1 MSEKEKKEHDKEK
14 KPKGP
19 KPEGKG
25 HGEKG
30 GGEKKA
36 RKPKG
41 PALAEEVADEGPQ
54 QPVPPA
60 RLYERYKSEIAPAL
74 GEKIGQKNRLAVPRL
89 EKIVISMG
97 VGRFAVEGGEGKAKM
112 QQAEKELSVIAGQ
125 KPVRTKAKKSV
136 ANFKVREGM
145 ETGLKVTLRGQ
156 RMYEFL
162 DRMITLAIPRVKDF
176 RGLDPNGFD
185 KAGNY
190 NFGFTEQT
198 VFPEVNAAEVTFQQG
213 MNITMV
219 TTAKNPDQ
227 GRDHSK
233 ISLHCSP
240 TACRSNPGPPSF
252 ASSDSRKTVRIIPT
266 RTACLFIRCNFT
278 SILNRVKLFKLRDW
292 FSSSM
297 KPTTGCVRS
306 SPTAAHCPRKI
317 RNPGGSA
324 TRPANGTETRCS
336 SKLSVSATWAG
347 WMKKVRL

>member
-1 MSEKEKKEHDKEK
+1 MSEKEKHEDKEK
-14 KPKGP
+14 KHKGP

-25 HGEKG
+25 GGEKG
-30 GGEKKA
+30 HGDKAHGEKKA

-41 PALAEEVADEGPQ
+41 PAAPAEEAADEGPQ
-54 QPVPPA
+54 QPPPPA
-60 RLYERYKSEIAPAL
+60 RLYERFKADIAPAL
-74 GEKIGQKNRLAVPRL
+74 GEKIGQKNRLAIPRL

-97 VGRFAVEGGEGKAKM
+97 VGRFATEGGDGKAKM

-145 ETGLKVTLRGQ
+145 DTGLKVTLRGQ

-227 GRDHSK
+227 GRE
-233 ISLHCSP
+233 L
-240 TACRSNPGPPSF
+240 
-252 ASSDSRKTVRIIPT
+252 
-266 RTACLFIRCNFT
+266 
-278 SILNRVKLFKLRDW
+278 LRQFGMPFREHTKQD
-292 FSSSM
+292 
-297 KPTTGCVRS
+297 R
-306 SPTAAHCPRKI
+306 
-317 RNPGGSA
+317 
-324 TRPANGTETRCS
+324 
-336 SKLSVSATWAG
+336 
-347 WMKKVRL
+347 